1 MGIFSSADS
10 AHQGTDNI
18 VGGWEDWDFATGR
31 ASQIVNMSSQ
41 QTADATDGAIYP
53 KHLFQAC
60 IPRSTRLI
68 LSTLV

>member
-31 ASQIVNMSSQ
+31 ASQIVNMSSHL
-41 QTADATDGAIYP
+41 TADATDGAMYP
-53 KHLFQAC
+53 KIDASDPEHAG
-60 IPRSTRLI
+60 LI
-68 LSTLV
+68 VA